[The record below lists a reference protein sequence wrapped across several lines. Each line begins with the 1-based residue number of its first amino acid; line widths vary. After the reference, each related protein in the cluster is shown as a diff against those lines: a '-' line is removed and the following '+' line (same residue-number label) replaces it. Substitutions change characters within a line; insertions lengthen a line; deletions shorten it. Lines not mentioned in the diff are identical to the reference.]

1 MISTFHPTKRL
12 KALPKKA
19 TSSEY
24 FLINSTTITIYS
36 QQLTIATFII
46 HSNQNRTK
54 MKRGIKWAQVFAGD
68 FDCEQQETIG
78 NRRITPKEKCQKLT
92 IAHLLLQLFHYGCV
106 AHNYIMPYYDLQAIH
121 VFEQFLPL
129 LLHIFFYSIS
139 SFACILFSNLLNES
153 WPNYQIIIDYNFYQ
167 EVIINES

>member
-78 NRRITPKEKCQKLT
+78 NRRITPKEKCQKLN
-92 IAHLLLQLFHYGCV
+92 IAHLLLQLFYYGCV
-106 AHNYIMPYYDLQAIH
+106 AYNYIMPYYDLQAIH

-129 LLHIFFYSIS
+129 LLHIFFIPFHHSHAFCFQICS
-139 SFACILFSNLLNES
+139 TNRDQTIKLLLITTFTRR
-153 WPNYQIIIDYNFYQ
+153 W
-167 EVIINES
+167 